1 MRSHTPAWLRWGGM
15 TLLMVV
21 LVALPFMN
29 EAFRV
34 NQFIKW
40 MCLAVAAAGL
50 NLLTGYNGQISV
62 GHGALYGLGAY
73 TSALIVVHSTTPM
86 LLTIVAAAVV
96 CFFAGVLI
104 GVPALRIKGLYLAL
118 VTLAVAVLF
127 PEILDQFSSRTGGR
141 IGQSMSDPQPDCPRG
156 RPECPI
162 RWESPISGLAEDQW
176 RYFIVLA
183 ITVAMFVLVA
193 NVVRSRVGRSLV
205 AIRDNEVAA
214 ETSGVHVART
224 KIITFGLSAAIA
236 GVGGAMLALLNG
248 NPRVNPGSF
257 ELLVSIYLLVAIV
270 VGGPA
275 TIIGPAIGA
284 AVYGIFTDVIAPEL
298 PGNYENATPVIL
310 GVLLVVQ
317 MLIAP
322 NGNAGQC
329 KDLHARIAAKRRG
342 VDNDSTGTPSGE
354 PTGGA
359 GGAEADIQAVANPGG
374 T

>member
-1 MRSHTPAWLRWGGM
+1 MRSHTPAWLRWGGF
-15 TLLMVV
+15 TLLM
-21 LVALPFMN
+21 LVMIALPFMN

-73 TSALIVVHSTTPM
+73 TSALIVVHSTMPM
-86 LLTIVAAAVV
+86 LLTIIVAAVV
-96 CFFAGVLI
+96 CFAAGVLI
-104 GVPALRIKGLYLAL
+104 GVPALRIRGLYLAL

-127 PEILDQFSSRTGGR
+127 PAIIEQFSSLTGGR
-141 IGQSMSDPQPDCPRG
+141 SGLSMSVPQADCPRG
-156 RPECPI
+156 RAECPI
-162 RWESPISGLAEDQW
+162 RWEPPIDGLAEDQW

-183 ITVAMFVLVA
+183 ITVAVFVLTA

-205 AIRDNEVAA
+205 AIRDNEIAA
-214 ETSGVHVART
+214 DTSGINVSRT
-224 KIITFGLSAAIA
+224 KIITFGLSAAVA
-236 GVGGAMLALLNG
+236 GIGGAMLALLNG

-257 ELLVSIYLLVAIV
+257 ELLVSIYLLVAVV

-284 AVYGIFTDVIAPEL
+284 AIYGIFTDVIAPEL
-298 PGNYENATPVIL
+298 PGNFENATPVIL

-322 NGNAGQC
+322 NGIAGQFKDLQAHIAARRNASGEGPGDGEGESGNAG
-329 KDLHARIAAKRRG
+329 ARQEI
-342 VDNDSTGTPSGE
+342 
-354 PTGGA
+354 
-359 GGAEADIQAVANPGG
+359 ANPGG
-374 T
+374 TPT